1 MANNTGWIRQLI
13 EMLLRLLT
21 SSKSSGT
28 SGSAGGTSRPQGG
41 AGSAKLKPQP
51 HKKPKKPSGGT
62 TSSAAGSKSPSRGG
76 DDISVG
82 QLGGTRTIEIAPP
95 AKGKL
100 TISYDPSTDND
111 PDAGEIIWTW
121 VPYEE
126 KDGRGKDRPV
136 LIIGRQNRDR
146 VYAVRLTSKSHDGD
160 RDYLSIGSGAW
171 DPQGRPSWVDIDQVY
186 SVHHDGMRREAA
198 ALDLKRF
205 AVVAD
210 ALVRRYGWA
219 VAGK

>member
-82 QLGGTRTIEIAPP
+82 QLGDTRTIEIAPP

-111 PDAGEIIWTW
+111 PDAGEIIW
-121 VPYEE
+121 VINGPF
-126 KDGRGKDRPV
+126 
-136 LIIGRQNRDR
+136 N
-146 VYAVRLTSKSHDGD
+146 LTSASSGVGDEGSAEVALASDG
-160 RDYLSIGSGAW
+160 IWTEAE
-171 DPQGRPSWVDIDQVY
+171 PS
-186 SVHHDGMRREAA
+186 
-198 ALDLKRF
+198 
-205 AVVAD
+205 
-210 ALVRRYGWA
+210 
-219 VAGK
+219 